1 MTLDPRFAATAEKRI
16 IFLHTCGKP
25 EKNDK
30 DQQLEDFFRAAG
42 ARDVILAASGAMTKW
57 QLAENL

>member
-1 MTLDPRFAATAEKRI
+1 MNLGFHKEDDSGPQVLRHRI
-16 IFLHTCGKP
+16 IFRHPCGKP

-42 ARDVILAASGAMTKW
+42 ARDVILAASGAMTK
-57 QLAENL
+57 